1 MYIYIIDV
9 LKKLDWNVKF
19 FIEYIVRKFV
29 LILFK
34 VLLKFFFLRRFIFE
48 IINIGVVK
56 YI

>member
-29 LILFK
+29 LILLK

>member
-19 FIEYIVRKFV
+19 FIEYIVRKLV
-29 LILFK
+29 LILLK

>member
-9 LKKLDWNVKF
+9 LKKMDWNVKF

>member
-9 LKKLDWNVKF
+9 LKKMDWNVKF

-29 LILFK
+29 LILLK

>member
-1 MYIYIIDV
+1 MYMYIIDV
-9 LKKLDWNVKF
+9 LKKMDWNVKF

-29 LILFK
+29 LILLK